1 MYRTS
6 TPRSKKGKRPL
17 FVFVIVVLAIAT
29 IIGLAL
35 MLGRKDSANDVD
47 SASKEQSTAAEQQAS
62 APKPIDLQP
71 TVDQWLATQSG
82 DFGIVIYDPAT
93 RTTLATHQAD
103 KQYFTAS
110 IYKLYVVY
118 LALMD
123 IDGGKH
129 SLGEAFRAGK
139 TRQTCLYD
147 AIHSSD
153 SPCAEALLADIGNE
167 KVNQRLADFGF
178 TGTSFP
184 AFMTTAQ
191 DAANILKRLQANRD
205 LTKQS
210 TDFLLDAMRNQ
221 IYRDAIPK
229 GMPEATVANKIGF
242 YETGWHDA
250 SLITMPDGR
259 QFIMVVLTK
268 DARSRQIADLARV
281 VYAKLNT
288 P

>member
-1 MYRTS
+1 
-6 TPRSKKGKRPL
+6 
-17 FVFVIVVLAIAT
+17 
-29 IIGLAL
+29 